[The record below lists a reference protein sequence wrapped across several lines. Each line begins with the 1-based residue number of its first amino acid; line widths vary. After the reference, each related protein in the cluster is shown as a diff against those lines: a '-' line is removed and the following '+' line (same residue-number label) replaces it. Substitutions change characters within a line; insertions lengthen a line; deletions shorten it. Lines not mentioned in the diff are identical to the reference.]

1 MSQKPQRT
9 ARLLRAGDRGM
20 DTRENGGAMWLR
32 SGYSSVD
39 DFFVEEES
47 CVRPSSLAAKSRALP
62 SSVKGEKSPGLNI
75 FVKTLTK
82 ASVQNHS
89 SPLKHD
95 GEHRALS

>member
-1 MSQKPQRT
+1 
-9 ARLLRAGDRGM
+9 M
-20 DTRENGGAMWLR
+20 DTRENGAMWLR

-47 CVRPSSLAAKSRALP
+47 CVRPSSLAAKSRGLP
-62 SSVKGEKSPGLNI
+62 NSLKEEKSPGLNI

-82 ASVQNHS
+82 PASVQNHS

-95 GEHRALS
+95 GEYRGLR

>member
-1 MSQKPQRT
+1 MREKPQRT
-9 ARLLRAGDRGM
+9 ARLLRAEDRDM

-32 SGYSSVD
+32 GGYSSVD

-47 CVRPSSLAAKSRALP
+47 CVRPSSLAAKSRAFP
-62 SSVKGEKSPGLNI
+62 NSVQEEKSPGQNI
-75 FVKTLTK
+75 FVTK

-95 GEHRALS
+95 GEYRGLR